1 MIPHCLIEKKFLM
14 GQKTNPISLRLH
26 IDRHFDSCWY
36 PAYSS
41 EYGQYLHT
49 DLNIREY
56 LKSLFK
62 TLGFHTGRI
71 HVQFYP
77 KKLAI
82 HYFFHPDPLKTKRRR
97 SQTLYQSP
105 SSSFSLKG
113 LSFLRSVREKQKLLS
128 TKPSFTFREAL
139 ALQRQK
145 TFEFEKKIRMKKK
158 PTTSLLFKEIPQ
170 NLSFSES
177 FQNLIEFAS
186 KRQNPHASHDVRS
199 EGQKLFVMKGLGTSE
214 SFQKIL
220 QKILESPHGDQKSP
234 FQQISQIKGSQKMT
248 EIFLQKSDQISQT
261 FESFEGMC
269 RFLTLPQSLTKS
281 EWMAS
286 SIPFAFFNQSSLN
299 QHHEVQTD
307 EKIPT
312 LSGTKLF
319 SEQILEEYS
328 QFFVKSYQP
337 LTSLSSRFQLQ
348 KLMFMKGKNLKH
360 IEQMIDQT
368 FGNQTTLLPYKI
380 QSRTRSASFLCQT
393 AIEQFQKNLSFR
405 HIYKGLLKDVQSD
418 PSVQG
423 IRFVCSGRFGGV
435 EMARVESRK
444 YGQTSL
450 HVFSS
455 HIDYAHGHAIT
466 NSGLLGVKIW
476 ISYRPMAP
484 NSSSWMNQ
492 WSMTKSHETSGQNSE
507 KVVQNESSH

>member
-1 MIPHCLIEKKFLM
+1 M

-36 PAYSS
+36 PGHYS

-77 KKLAI
+77 KKLDI

-97 SQTLYQSP
+97 TLYHSP
-105 SSSFSLKG
+105 SSAFSFKG
-113 LSFLRSVREKQKLLS
+113 LSFLRSVREKQKLFS
-128 TKPSFTFREAL
+128 PKPLLTFREAL

-145 TFEFEKKIRMKKK
+145 TLHFEQKMKIKKK
-158 PTTSLLFKEIPQ
+158 PTSSLLLKEM
-170 NLSFSES
+170 NLSLEETFKKLMKFSS
-177 FQNLIEFAS
+177 KMQNYDAS
-186 KRQNPHASHDVRS
+186 R
-199 EGQKLFVMKGLGTSE
+199 EGQKLFVIKGFSSSE
-214 SFQKIL
+214 SFQTLFHKIL
-220 QKILESPHGDQKSP
+220 GCQKGLKKTGHEKFFENSQKITQ
-234 FQQISQIKGSQKMT
+234 M
-248 EIFLQKSDQISQT
+248 FLQKSDQISQT
-261 FESFEGMC
+261 LEGFEGMC
-269 RFLTLPQSLTKS
+269 RFLSLPQSLRTT
-281 EWMAS
+281 EWVTLPILGS
-286 SIPFAFFNQSSLN
+286 DQSF
-299 QHHEVQTD
+299 HHGNTSDSTEVQGGSDTSFNLLD
-307 EKIPT
+307 SSNGEKIQEVN
-312 LSGTKLF
+312 LDDKKSQEYFDKLTESKTF
-319 SEQILEEYS
+319 SEQILQEYS
-328 QFFVKSYQP
+328 QFFVKSYHP
-337 LTSLSSRFQLQ
+337 LTSLSSRFQMQ

-360 IEQMIDQT
+360 IEKMIDQT
-368 FGNQTTLLPYKI
+368 FGSQTTLLPYKI

-418 PSVQG
+418 PWVQG

-484 NSSSWMNQ
+484 NTSSWMSQ
-492 WSMTKSHETSGQNSE
+492 WSQP
-507 KVVQNESSH
+507 QESSQKPQK